1 MVTVIA
7 KKAEVAR
14 PSGATPDVTEGQ
26 ARTIRQ
32 LRDEEVCAG
41 EVVEAG
47 CGWIRIDD
55 KERQVV
61 ATIDRSG
68 TLLGLEG
75 LGRRRKRDR

>member
-1 MVTVIA
+1 VVTVIA
-7 KKAEVAR
+7 RKAEVVR
-14 PSGATPDVTEGQ
+14 PSGARPDVTEAQ

-32 LRDEEVCAG
+32 LQDEEVCAG
-41 EVVEAG
+41 KVVETE